1 MNNCKLYL
9 APMEEVTTYVFRQVL
24 DECFGGVD
32 KYYTPFISPDQ
43 NKILKTRMGREL
55 DPEHNKNL
63 NTAIQVLTNN
73 PEHFKDFS
81 KIVSDLGYKEVNL
94 NIGCP
99 SGTVVKKNK
108 GSGMLRDLYSLERF
122 LDEIFKNKSDDLEI
136 SVKTRIGIDESD
148 DVSEILEIY
157 NEFPISELI
166 VHPRY
171 QKQFYNGKVDLGAFE
186 YIYNNAKMPVG
197 YNGDIKTKDD
207 FVHIVNQFP
216 KVSSVMI
223 GRGCVTEPRLFSFIK
238 NDIDAGYDIEDKKVI
253 RKFHDK
259 LLDYYVSE
267 YGPNDSVFK
276 MKEFWSYYILNPAFK
291 GKDLKPI
298 RKAKTLSE
306 YKSGIRDIFYE

>member
-1 MNNCKLYL
+1 MKDYNLYL

-55 DPEHNKNL
+55 DPEHNINL

-81 KIVSDLGYKEVNL
+81 KIVSDLGYKELNL

-122 LDEIFKNKSDDLEI
+122 LEEIFNNKTDALEI

-148 DVSEILEIY
+148 DISEILEIY

-171 QKQFYNGKVDLGAFE
+171 QKQFYNGKVNLDAFA

-207 FVHIVNQFP
+207 FVHLVNQFP
-216 KVSSVMI
+216 NLSSVMI
-223 GRGCVTEPRLFSFIK
+223 GRGGVTEPRIFSFIK
-238 NDIDAGYDIEDKKVI
+238 NDMDTNSDIEDKKI
-253 RKFHDK
+253 LRKFHDK
-259 LLDYYVSE
+259 LLDYYVTE

-276 MKEFWSYYILNPAFK
+276 MKEFWSYYILNPVFD
-291 GKDLKPI
+291 GKDLKSI
-298 RKAKTLSE
+298 RKVKTLSE
-306 YKSGIRDIFYE
+306 YKSGIREIFYE